1 MISMIPYMLLF
12 IFPSLALIF
21 VHIYQRVSRK
31 LAELQQEALANVHK
45 ELLEQEI
52 FERQIENKQYR
63 NRTLSGDTIRSSIT
77 VSPNGVR
84 IESDKIAIA
93 AVHDC
98 VSARLSSCINDK
110 LGELSSATIEPKRTN
125 CPNCGAVLSGHVCEY
140 CGTHA

>member
-1 MISMIPYMLLF
+1 MITMIPYVLLF
-12 IFPSLALIF
+12 IFPVLALIF
-21 VHIYQRVSRK
+21 VHIHQSVSRK

-52 FERQIENKQYR
+52 FERQLENKQYR

-84 IESDKIAIA
+84 IESDKIAIDE
-93 AVHDC
+93 VHGC
-98 VSARLSSCINDK
+98 VSARLSSCIND
-110 LGELSSATIEPKRTN
+110 GELRSATIEPKRTN
-125 CPNCGAVLSGHVCEY
+125 CPNCGAVLSGHVCKY